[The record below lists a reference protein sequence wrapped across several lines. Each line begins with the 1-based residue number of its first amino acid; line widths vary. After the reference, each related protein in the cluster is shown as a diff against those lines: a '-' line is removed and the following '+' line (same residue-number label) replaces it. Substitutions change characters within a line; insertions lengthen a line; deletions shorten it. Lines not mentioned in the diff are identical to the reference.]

1 MARKLGGSLAD
12 AFTVVLSAFLI
23 LLLELSV
30 HNMKSGVG
38 GGNSRV
44 DSRLQEDFF
53 ELTGFEFLGQPSANV
68 ESEFLPAA

>member
-1 MARKLGGSLAD
+1 ML
-12 AFTVVLSAFLI
+12 LSAFLI

-44 DSRLQEDFF
+44 DSRLQEHFL
-53 ELTGFEFLGQPSANV
+53 EVTGFEFLGQTSANV
-68 ESEFLPAA
+68 ESEVLPAA